1 MPASGKDYKRRTS
14 MSKKQPL
21 PGYIWLLGGLII
33 GLFVAFLVY
42 LDKQPKEQISFT
54 EAVTQE
60 LDKVKAQRNETKEK
74 ASTNSSTKK
83 EPEFSFYTI
92 LPELEVLIS
101 DSEIQHEKK
110 IKQPDTSN
118 IKTSSTQSKYIL
130 QAGSFR
136 SYDDANALKAS
147 LALLDVEAS
156 IQSVNIKNESWH
168 RVRIGP
174 FSQTKT
180 LHGVRNRLQQN
191 NIKTMTMELK

>member
-1 MPASGKDYKRRTS
+1 MPAGKDYKRRS
-14 MSKKQPL
+14 SSSKNQGI
-21 PGYIWLLGGLII
+21 PGYMWMLAGLAI

-42 LDKQPKEQISFT
+42 LDKQPKEKISFT

-60 LDKVKAQRNETKEK
+60 LDKVKAQRNNTKVKKTDKNE
-74 ASTNSSTKK
+74 NRK

-92 LPELEVLIS
+92 LPELEVLIN
-101 DSEIQHEKK
+101 DSEIQSEKK
-110 IKQPDTSN
+110 TEKPENIATKPDATRAR
-118 IKTSSTQSKYIL
+118 YIL

-136 SYDDANALKAS
+136 SYDDANTLKAS
-147 LALLDVEAS
+147 LALLGVESS

-180 LHGVRNRLQQN
+180 LHGVRNTLKQN